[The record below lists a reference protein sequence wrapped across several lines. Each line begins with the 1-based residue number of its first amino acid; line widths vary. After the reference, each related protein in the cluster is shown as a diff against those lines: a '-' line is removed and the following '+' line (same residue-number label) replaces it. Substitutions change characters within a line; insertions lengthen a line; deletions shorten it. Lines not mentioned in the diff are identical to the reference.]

1 MRRPAILITGAN
13 GEIGHGLISALQG
26 RTEEHLVGLDIEE
39 IDGAIKKLLWEDI
52 RGNILDRNL
61 LDRVNSNYEIT
72 AIYHLAALLSTRAEF
87 SPTTAHQVNVDGTLN
102 LLTLAVEQSR
112 TQGRP
117 IKFFFPSS
125 IAVYGLPGPD
135 VKNQAGAVGESEYL
149 FPQTMYGCNKLYC
162 ELLGTYYSR
171 HYQRLAAEAG
181 MLRVDFRAIR
191 FPGLISAATVPS
203 GGTSDY
209 APEMLHAAAQNKPYD
224 CFVRE
229 DTTIPF
235 MTMLDAIK
243 ATMQL
248 MDAPRESLT
257 QPVYNIMAFNPS
269 AARFRER
276 VIAEFSQA
284 RIGFVVNEARQAMV
298 DSWPSNVDDSAAR
311 NDWNWQPTHDF
322 EAAFAKHLIPHIRQR
337 YWLD

>member
-13 GEIGHGLISALQG
+13 GEIGHGLITDLHEQ
-26 RTEEHLVGLDIEE
+26 TEEHLVGLDIEE
-39 IDGAIKKLLWEDI
+39 VDGAIKKFLWEDV

-61 LDRVNSNYEIT
+61 LDRINSNYEIT

-87 SPTTAHQVNVDGTLN
+87 SPSTAHQVNVDGTLN
-102 LLTLAVEQSR
+102 TLSLAVEQSR

-125 IAVYGLPGPD
+125 IAVYGLPGLD
-135 VKNQAGAVGESEYL
+135 VKNQVGAVGESEYL

-181 MLRVDFRAIR
+181 LVRVDFRAIR
-191 FPGLISAATVPS
+191 FPGLISASTVPS

-209 APEMLHAAAQNKPYD
+209 VPEMLHAAAQNKPYH

-243 ATMQL
+243 ATMLL
-248 MDAPRESLT
+248 MDAPRETLS

-269 AARFRER
+269 AGRFRER
-276 VIAEFSQA
+276 VIAEFPQS
-284 RIGFVVNEARQAMV
+284 RIDYEVNEARQAMV
-298 DSWPSNVDDSAAR
+298 DSWPSKVDDSAAR
-311 NDWNWQPTHDF
+311 NDWNWQPTYEF
-322 EAAFAKHLIPHIRQR
+322 ENAFTDYLIPHIRQQ

>member
-13 GEIGHGLISALQG
+13 GEIGHGLITALQEQP
-26 RTEEHLVGLDIEE
+26 EEHLVGLDIEE
-39 IDGAIKKLLWEDI
+39 IDGAIKKYLWEDV

-61 LDRVNSNYEIT
+61 LDRINSNYEIT

-125 IAVYGLPGPD
+125 IAVYGLSGPD
-135 VKNQAGAVGESEYL
+135 AKNQAGAVGESEYL

-181 MLRVDFRAIR
+181 MVRVDFRAIR
-191 FPGLISAATVPS
+191 FPGIISAATLPA

-209 APEMLHAAAQNKPYD
+209 APEMLHAAAQNKSYD

-235 MTMLDAIK
+235 MTMPDAIK
-243 ATMQL
+243 ATTQL
-248 MDAPRESLT
+248 MEAPRESLT

-269 AARFRER
+269 AARIRER
-276 VIAEFSQA
+276 VIAEFPRA

-311 NDWNWQPTHDF
+311 RDWNLRPAHDF
-322 EAAFAKHLIPHIRQR
+322 ETAFSDYLIPHIRQR